1 MCKRSQQ
8 VTTCWVFRWEYKG
21 LWDVFYLIRH
31 GDVLFACICV
41 DMWHVVRVH
50 RRNIVGP
57 RFDDC
62 ETIEML
68 ALKFDQFQTS
78 SNNFQQVAA
87 TCNNTHTFGVQTL
100 ATSWAQLCCAWSANN
115 VASVCTGL
123 QNSRQGWNACIVFMG
138 VMLLSTCYNK
148 HTCMQ
153 ISVCLLCSWSPL
165 VLWNVRLVTLRWGK
179 GKRRVRKLFDSG
191 STKLDKRYL
200 HI

>member
-1 MCKRSQQ
+1 
-8 VTTCWVFRWEYKG
+8 
-21 LWDVFYLIRH
+21 
-31 GDVLFACICV
+31 
-41 DMWHVVRVH
+41 MWHVVRVH

-62 ETIEML
+62 KTIEML

-78 SNNFQQVAA
+78 SNNFQQVAT

-123 QNSRQGWNACIVFMG
+123 QKSRQGWNACIVFMG

-148 HTCMQ
+148 HICMQ
-153 ISVCLLCSWSPL
+153 ISVCLLQMLLKSFSLVKCPFSYTPL
-165 VLWNVRLVTLRWGK
+165 
-179 GKRRVRKLFDSG
+179 GKRQALSEEIV
-191 STKLDKRYL
+191 
-200 HI
+200 

>member
-1 MCKRSQQ
+1 MRIQRTLGRFPSGTLWSCLVRMYLCGYVACSARPPAQHCWMCCANEGK
-8 VTTCWVFRWEYKG
+8 
-21 LWDVFYLIRH
+21 
-31 GDVLFACICV
+31 
-41 DMWHVVRVH
+41 
-50 RRNIVGP
+50 IVGP

-78 SNNFQQVAA
+78 SNNFQQVAR

-100 ATSWAQLCCAWSANN
+100 ATSWAQQCCAWLANN
-115 VASVCTGL
+115 VASVCTDL
-123 QNSRQGWNACIVFMG
+123 QNSRQGWNASIVFMG

-148 HTCMQ
+148 HLCVQ
-153 ISVCLLCSWSPL
+153 ISVCLLCFWSPL
-165 VLWNVRLVTLRWGK
+165 VLWNVHLVTLRWGK

-191 STKLDKRYL
+191 STKLDKRYQ